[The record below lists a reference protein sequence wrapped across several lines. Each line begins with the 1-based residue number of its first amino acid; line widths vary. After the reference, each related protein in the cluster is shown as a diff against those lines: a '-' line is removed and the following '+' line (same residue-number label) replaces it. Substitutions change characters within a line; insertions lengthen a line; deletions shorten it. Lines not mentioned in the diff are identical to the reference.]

1 MWLWKDTAANWYH
14 HNPDPVCHTEK
25 YKLSCDFKIQ
35 LDHYIEHN
43 KSDIVLL
50 NKEDKSCIMNSYSSK
65 TRRIWADIYNQRG
78 RRPSWLLSAHIRQ
91 VREE

>member
-14 HNPDPVCHTEK
+14 HKPDPVCHTEK

-50 NKEDKSCIMNSYSSK
+50 NKAPSPRIKPHQNLLKWIQFNTMFSSLIK
-65 TRRIWADIYNQRG
+65 HQ
-78 RRPSWLLSAHIRQ
+78 
-91 VREE
+91 